1 MNEAKHIIKK
11 VLIVV
16 PPLVNSDED
25 PDPSRP
31 NYELLRLVSPV
42 EPMIVAANLLER
54 GFEVELFDL
63 GVHIENRY
71 ENLRKKLEDFTP
83 DVVAMAQ
90 SILTFITSQDW
101 DGIQVFSLAREVIPG
116 VVTVLTGNTAT
127 NHPAKAVSEGVCD
140 YALKGEI
147 DYTVGDLMYAL
158 NGEGAVEDVSGIIYK
173 TTDGKTFVSGNYP
186 SVDIAGLPMPAYH
199 ILDEEHRLGYTQNLE
214 RGKIRYPEH
223 SNNYRDIMMTRS
235 CTLRC
240 SFCSVAHLRGPK
252 QKYRR
257 KPLDRLIMEVEQAL
271 DQGVEEIH
279 FFDDLFADNEGELLE
294 FAEALTK
301 KNLKFPWFQ
310 SQGMPLWTVTK
321 DALTALTETGM
332 YRIIAPYESGDDRVL
347 KKCAGKI
354 HSTVAH
360 HHDATMWAHDLG
372 LEIIGLF
379 VIGMPGETRR
389 EILDTVLFAEDHP
402 EIDYSVFSIATPLV
416 GTKLQKSVLRNGQLD
431 DEDKLNKIIK
441 RTVALYRTDSFREYE
456 LGIIRAF
463 DWARINFSTSERQA
477 KYARM
482 VGISIEQL
490 DELIDHSKQV
500 FFRFYPDFRGPYS
513 FKSLYEQPDLY
524 QDAEPVIPGSMYG

>member
-1 MNEAKHIIKK
+1 MNDIKNTIKK
-11 VLIVV
+11 VLITV

-63 GVHIENRY
+63 GVYIENRY
-71 ENLRKKLEDFTP
+71 KNLRKKLEDFTP
-83 DVVAMAQ
+83 DAVVMVQ

-101 DGIQVFSLAREVIPG
+101 NGIQVFSLAREVSPG

-127 NHPAKAVSEGVCD
+127 NYPAKAVSENVCD
-140 YALKGEI
+140 YSLKGEI
-147 DYTVGDLMYAL
+147 DFTVGDLMETL
-158 NGEGAVEDVSGIIYK
+158 NVGGNVEDVAGVIYK
-173 TTDGKTFVSGNYP
+173 KSDDETYVSERYP
-186 SVDIAGLPMPAYH
+186 AVDIIDLPMPAYH
-199 ILDEEHRLGYTQNLE
+199 ILDQEHRLGYIQNLE
-214 RGKIRYPEH
+214 RGKIRYPVR
-223 SNNYRDIMMTRS
+223 SNKYRDIMVARS

-257 KPLDRLIMEVEQAL
+257 KPLDKLVMEVEQAL

-279 FFDDLFADNEGELLE
+279 FFDDLFAENEGEILE
-294 FAEALTK
+294 FAEALAK
-301 KNLKFPWFQ
+301 RNLNFPWFQ
-310 SQGMPLWTVTK
+310 AQGMPLWPVTK
-321 DALTALTETGM
+321 DALMALVETGM
-332 YRIIAPYESGDDRVL
+332 YRIIAPYESGNDRAL

-360 HHDATMWAHDLG
+360 HHDVTMWSHELG

-379 VIGMPGETRR
+379 VIGMPGETRC

-402 EIDYSVFSIATPLV
+402 QIDYSVFSIATPLV
-416 GTKLQKSVLRNGQLD
+416 GTSLQRNVLRNGQLD

-456 LGIIRAF
+456 LGVIRAF
-463 DWARINFSTSERQA
+463 DWERINFPTLERKN

-482 VGISIEQL
+482 VGLSVGQV
-490 DELIDHSKQV
+490 DELIAHSKQV
-500 FFRFYPDFRGPYS
+500 FYRFYPDFKGPYS
-513 FKSLYEQPDLY
+513 FKDLYGQPDLY
-524 QDAEPVIPGSMYG
+524 EDAEPIIPGSMFG

>member
-1 MNEAKHIIKK
+1 MNNAKNTIKK
-11 VLIVV
+11 LLIVV

-42 EPMIVAANLLER
+42 EPMIVAANLLQR

-83 DVVAMAQ
+83 DAVVMVQ

-101 DGIQVFSLAREVIPG
+101 DGIQVFSLAREVSPE

-127 NHPAKAVSEGVCD
+127 NYPAKAVSEGVCD
-140 YALKGEI
+140 YSIKGEI
-147 DYTVGDLMYAL
+147 DFSVGNLMEAL
-158 NGEGAVEDVSGIIYK
+158 NAGGNIEDVAGVIYRK
-173 TTDGKTFVSGNYP
+173 NDDETYVSPRYP
-186 SVDIAGLPMPAYH
+186 TVDMMDLPMPAYH
-199 ILDEEHRLGYTQNLE
+199 ILDQEHCLGYTQNLE
-214 RGKIRYPEH
+214 RGKIRYPAR
-223 SNNYRDIMMTRS
+223 SNKYRDIMVARS

-257 KPLDRLIMEVEQAL
+257 KPLDKLVMEVEQAL

-279 FFDDLFADNEGELLE
+279 FFDDLFAENEGELLE

-301 KNLKFPWFQ
+301 RNLKFPWFQ
-310 SQGMPLWTVTK
+310 GQGMPLWPVTK
-321 DALTALTETGM
+321 DTLTALVETGM
-332 YRIIAPYESGDDRVL
+332 YRIIAPYESGNDRAL
-347 KKCAGKI
+347 QKCAGKI

-360 HHDATMWAHDLG
+360 HHDVTMWSHDLG
-372 LEIIGLF
+372 LEIIALF

-402 EIDYSVFSIATPLV
+402 QIDYSVFSIATPLV
-416 GTKLQKSVLRNGQLD
+416 GTKLQRSVLRNGQLD
-431 DEDKLNKIIK
+431 DEDKLNKVIK

-463 DWARINFSTSERQA
+463 DWDRINFSTPERKS
-477 KYARM
+477 KYAGM
-482 VGISIEQL
+482 VGISVEQV
-490 DELIDHSKQV
+490 DELIAHSKEV
-500 FFRFYPDFRGPYS
+500 FFRFYPDFKGPYS
-513 FKSLYEQPDLY
+513 FKDLYERPDLY
-524 QDAEPVIPGSMYG
+524 EDAEPVIPGSMFG

>member
-1 MNEAKHIIKK
+1 MIKK

-42 EPMIVAANLLER
+42 EPMIVAGNLLER

-71 ENLRKKLEDFTP
+71 EKLRGKLEDFAP
-83 DVVAMAQ
+83 DAVVMAQ

-101 DGIQVFSLAREVIPG
+101 DGIQVFSLAREVLPK

-127 NHPAKAVSEGVCD
+127 NHPSKAVSEGVCD
-140 YALKGEI
+140 YSFKGEI
-147 DYTVGDLMYAL
+147 DFTVGDLMCAL
-158 NGEGAVEDVSGIIYK
+158 NGEGAVEDVDGITYK
-173 TTDGKTFVSGNYP
+173 TPEGEAVVSKNYA
-186 SVDIAGLPMPAYH
+186 SVDMSTLPMPAYH
-199 ILDEEHRLGYTQNLE
+199 ILDDEHRAGYTRNLE
-214 RGKIRYPEH
+214 HGKIRYPAR
-223 SNNYRDIMMTRS
+223 SNKYRDIMVARS

-240 SFCSVAHLRGPK
+240 SFCSVAYLRGPK

-257 KPLDRLIMEVEQAL
+257 MPMERLVMEVEQAL

-279 FFDDLFADNEGELLE
+279 FFDDLFAQNEGELLE

-301 KNLKFPWFQ
+301 KNLKFPWFH
-310 SQGMPLWTVTK
+310 SQGMPLWPVTK
-321 DALTALTETGM
+321 DALAALTETGM
-332 YRIIAPYESGDDRVL
+332 YRIIAPYESGNDRAL
-347 KKCAGKI
+347 QKCAGKI

-360 HHDATMWAHDLG
+360 HHDVTMWAHELG
-372 LEIIGLF
+372 LEIVGLF
-379 VIGMPGETRR
+379 VMGMPGETRK
-389 EILDTVLFAEDHP
+389 EILDTILFAEDHP

-431 DEDKLNKIIK
+431 DEDKLDKIIK

>member
-1 MNEAKHIIKK
+1 MNEVKHVIKK

-71 ENLRKKLEDFTP
+71 ENLRERLETSPP
-83 DVVAMAQ
+83 DAVVMVQ

-101 DGIQVFSLAREVIPG
+101 DGIQVFDLAREVLPD

-127 NHPAKAVSEGVCD
+127 NYPAKAVSEDVCD
-140 YALKGEI
+140 YSLKGEM
-147 DYTVGDLMYAL
+147 DFTVGDLMETL
-158 NGEGAVEDVSGIIYK
+158 NAGGNVEDVAGIIYK
-173 TTDGKTFVSGNYP
+173 KNDDETYVSPRYPAVDMTD
-186 SVDIAGLPMPAYH
+186 LPMPAYH
-199 ILDEEHRLGYTQNLE
+199 ILDETHRVGYTENLE
-214 RGKIRYPEH
+214 RGKIRYPAR
-223 SNNYRDIMMTRS
+223 SDKYRDIMVARS

-257 KPLDRLIMEVEQAL
+257 KPMERLIIEVEQAL
-271 DQGVEEIH
+271 EQGVEEIH
-279 FFDDLFADNEGELLE
+279 FFDDLFTENEKELLD
-294 FAEALTK
+294 FAEALVK
-301 KNLKFPWFQ
+301 RNLKFPWFQ
-310 SQGMPLWTVTK
+310 AQGLPLWPLTR
-321 DALTALTETGM
+321 DSLTALAETGM
-332 YRIIAPYESGDDRVL
+332 YRIIAPYESGNDRAL
-347 KKCAGKI
+347 QKCAGKI

-360 HHDATMWAHDLG
+360 HHDVTMWSHDLG

-379 VIGMPGETRR
+379 VMGMPGETRR

-416 GTKLQKSVLRNGQLD
+416 GTSLQRNVLRNGQLD
-431 DEDKLNKIIK
+431 DENKLNKVIK

-456 LGIIRAF
+456 LGVIRAF
-463 DWARINFSTSERQA
+463 DWERINFPTLERKK
-477 KYARM
+477 KYAGM
-482 VGISIEQL
+482 VGISMEQL

-500 FFRFYPDFRGPYS
+500 FSRFYPKFEGPYS
-513 FKSLYEQPDLY
+513 FKDLFERPDLY
-524 QDAEPVIPGSMYG
+524 EDAEPVIPGSMYG